1 MEAMLGQIKL
11 VCWNMEWLN
20 DLFVAD
26 SAGAVAFRPDSEAP
40 QHNAKTTV
48 GERKALLRRGLAHLD
63 ADAMVIIEGPSKT
76 EELQLLFEALA
87 PGAWVTHLQRSV
99 SPNGPHR
106 TDKFTSQ
113 QNVGI
118 AVRTDTGKFSAT
130 PLKVFDAMA
139 PTSGP
144 SARAV
149 HKASEPFFHDSGENG
164 VTEWYRFERRPAYA
178 EVTMADGASF
188 RILGLHLKSKGI
200 FDALEWSRWW
210 TMADANRER
219 LLAQCRHL
227 REAFINPHLAEE
239 ETRNIPLVVCGD
251 INDGP
256 GFDTSEMRLKASG
269 VETIMGSV
277 WEPGL
282 TLGNALFDRLP
293 KKKRDALDF
302 ADNFTT
308 SFKDPIFDG
317 QFQRE
322 WIDHILYSRNA
333 PPGWVRDGDIVRKIP
348 AGAGGAEIQL
358 HRIAD
363 HYPVRATIALP
374 PPGA

>member
-11 VCWNMEWLN
+11 ASWNMEWLN

-26 SAGAVAFRPDSEAP
+26 GAGAVAFRLDSEAP

-48 GERKALLRRGLAHLD
+48 GERKALLRRGLAHLG
-63 ADAMVIIEGPSKT
+63 ADAMVVIEGPSKA
-76 EELQLLFEALA
+76 EELQLLFDSLA
-87 PGAWVTHLQRSV
+87 PGTWVTHLQRSV
-99 SPNGPHR
+99 SPNAPNR

-118 AVRTDTGKFSAT
+118 AVRTDTGKFAAS
-130 PLKVFDAMA
+130 PLEAIDALIA
-139 PTSGP
+139 TSG
-144 SARAV
+144 AI

-164 VTEWYRFERRPAYA
+164 VFEWYRFERRPAYA

-188 RILGLHLKSKGI
+188 RIVGLHLKSKGI

-227 REAFINPHLAEE
+227 REIFINPYLTEE
-239 ETRNIPLVVCGD
+239 ATRHIPLIVCGD

-333 PPGWVRDGDIVRKIP
+333 APGWVHDGAIVREIP
-348 AGAGGAEIQL
+348 VDADGPAL
-358 HRIAD
+358 PFHRIAD
-363 HYPVRATIALP
+363 HYPVQATITLP
-374 PPGA
+374 PPDA